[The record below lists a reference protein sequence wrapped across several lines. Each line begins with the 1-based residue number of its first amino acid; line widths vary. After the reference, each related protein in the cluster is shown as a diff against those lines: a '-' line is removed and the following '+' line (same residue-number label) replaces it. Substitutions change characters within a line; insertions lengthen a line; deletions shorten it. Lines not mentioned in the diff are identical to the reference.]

1 MAYFVPT
8 TSFLPARAADGRGQF
23 GWCAIDARHGRVLLW
38 RSAPSSYGRA
48 DLSIWDPVTDEQRD
62 LPELPF
68 NTRHRWSAA
77 VACAATAG
85 GSCNHLDC
93 HGGPFLVVVMGIQA
107 RVVRLSVYS
116 SEAGAWS
123 QPADL
128 EHPTPSLLGFFGRA
142 SSVLVG
148 SALYFLVRIN
158 DEIVKYDMATREVSK
173 IHLPS
178 KFLHLLKQQSIVL
191 MTNDHGV
198 LGFVAS
204 CMEYQL
210 ELWSMVAGGDAGF
223 VLTRVIDLVK
233 LLPCRALIK
242 NSPQVS
248 GFADV
253 GASRFL
259 FMRTSDGLYS
269 IEINSSQ
276 VKKVANCCDDDKV
289 VLPYVSFCTP
299 TSRVQLQEYNQG

>member
-1 MAYFVPT
+1 
-8 TSFLPARAADGRGQF
+8 
-23 GWCAIDARHGRVLLW
+23 
-38 RSAPSSYGRA
+38 
-48 DLSIWDPVTDEQRD
+48 
-62 LPELPF
+62 
-68 NTRHRWSAA
+68 
-77 VACAATAG
+77 
-85 GSCNHLDC
+85 
-93 HGGPFLVVVMGIQA
+93 MGIQA
-107 RVVRLSVYS
+107 RVMRLSVYS

-191 MTNDHGV
+191 MTDDHGG

-269 IEINSSQ
+269 IEIN
-276 VKKVANCCDDDKV
+276 
-289 VLPYVSFCTP
+289 
-299 TSRVQLQEYNQG
+299 